1 MVIRNILFFS
11 NGNTAAFNK
20 NGEQIPELQ
29 YPWIKLY
36 FDFLKSKGI
45 EDIHFIQFELPNG
58 RKAKYLPEYDNW
70 EIV

>member
-36 FDFLKSKGI
+36 FDFLKSKY
-45 EDIHFIQFELPNG
+45 H
-58 RKAKYLPEYDNW
+58 PE
-70 EIV
+70 EV